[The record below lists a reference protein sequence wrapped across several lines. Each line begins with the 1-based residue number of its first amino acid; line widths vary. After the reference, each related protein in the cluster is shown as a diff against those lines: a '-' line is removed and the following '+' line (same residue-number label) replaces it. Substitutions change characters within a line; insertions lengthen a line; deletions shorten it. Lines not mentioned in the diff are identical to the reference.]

1 MVRKLVQLKGFDV
14 CQRPRLQEARGR
26 VDFRSRA
33 RVDHDGLPAQDASPS
48 VGEPNL
54 DRLRA
59 DEPALAHDELGPAR
73 RISLSIDP
81 VQVVDHLALTIAHAG
96 HLDFPR
102 PRGDAELR
110 TPAEIRDDLGAMNY
124 ILARETG
131 DGIARP
137 PMYSRSMTA
146 TCSPCEASVRAR

>member
-59 DEPALAHDELGPAR
+59 DKPALAHDELGPAR

-81 VQVVDHLALTIAHAG
+81 VQVVDHLAL
-96 HLDFPR
+96 R
-102 PRGDAELR
+102 SR
-110 TPAEIRDDLGAMNY
+110 TPDISTFHGPVAMPNSALLRKY
-124 ILARETG
+124 ETTLAL
-131 DGIARP
+131 
-137 PMYSRSMTA
+137 
-146 TCSPCEASVRAR
+146 